1 MPPHSNLLDSIKAKH
16 DHTDEKRINNSVF
29 KTLSV
34 NTTTTTTTTTI
45 NTLTTQ
51 SNFNQTQA
59 DSLNRSAP
67 SPQISH
73 LITNNTTTPPTPT
86 PNSGIPLL
94 SSSNIA
100 SFNFENFIQNL
111 NQNSNSNTSNSL
123 LDDDEH
129 FDDQLNMDDMI
140 QQCDIYESL
149 IESSFNQQLLSQK
162 PHQSGL
168 GNAKNQAN

>member
-16 DHTDEKRINNSVF
+16 DHTDEKRISNSVF
-29 KTLSV
+29 KTISI
-34 NTTTTTTTTTI
+34 NTTATI

-51 SNFNQTQA
+51 TNFNQTQT

-67 SPQISH
+67 SPQISN
-73 LITNNTTTPPTPT
+73 LITNTTPPTPT

-111 NQNSNSNTSNSL
+111 NHNSNSNTSNSL

-129 FDDQLNMDDMI
+129 FEDHLNMDDMI
-140 QQCDIYESL
+140 QQCDMYESL
-149 IESSFNQQLLSQK
+149 IENSFNQQLLSQK
-162 PHQSGL
+162 PQQSGL
-168 GNAKNQAN
+168 GNAKNQANSFKKH